1 MNKVAILLS
10 AYNGDEYI
18 EEQIRSIYNQT
29 YKDFRLYV
37 RDDGSAIAFQNQLK
51 TLQKQ
56 YGFELILGEN
66 IGFVKSF
73 MELLSKIEGAE
84 LYAFSDQDDIWL
96 EDKLQA
102 AVEWFEQEN
111 RERENKEPIPMLYHN
126 AYNVV
131 QSDKKVIDK
140 FYFPDEGYD
149 FRRSITENHYSG
161 FSMVINRTL
170 REYMLCGDSDKIGYH
185 DWWAAM
191 IVQAFGVAHSDDK
204 VLALHRAHG
213 ENVTTFNWKTR
224 VGWLKKT
231 LTEES
236 DIRIRCKEF
245 KRCFYSQLIVQYEK
259 VLDLFTE
266 ERYNPF
272 YALRKSFFY
281 KRWRPI
287 LSSELIV
294 RCLML
299 IGKI

>member
-10 AYNGDEYI
+10 AYNGDDYI
-18 EEQIRSIYNQT
+18 EEQIKSIYSQT
-29 YKDFRLYV
+29 YKDFILYV
-37 RDDGSAIAFQNQLK
+37 RDDGSAVAFQNQLK

-73 MELLSKIEGAE
+73 MELLSNVADAE

-96 EDKLQA
+96 EEKLQT
-102 AVEWFEQEN
+102 AVAWFEQQKK
-111 RERENKEPIPMLYHN
+111 ERANEEQIPMLYHS
-126 AYNVV
+126 AYDVV
-131 QSDKKVIDK
+131 QSDEKVIDN
-140 FYFPDEGYD
+140 FYFSDKGYD

-170 REYMLCGDSDKIGYH
+170 RDYMLRGNSDKIGYH

-191 IVQAFGVAHSDDK
+191 IVQAFGIAHSDDK

-224 VGWLKKT
+224 VEWLKKT

-236 DIRIRCKEF
+236 EIRKRVMEFNCCFKEELSIEY
-245 KRCFYSQLIVQYEK
+245 KK
-259 VLDLFTE
+259 VLQMFCVENYHLG
-266 ERYNPF
+266 
-272 YALRKSFFY
+272 YALRKSFY
-281 KRWRPI
+281 PKRWRPI
-287 LSSELIV
+287 ISSEIIMRL
-294 RCLML
+294 LML
-299 IGKI
+299 LGRV

>member
-10 AYNGDEYI
+10 AYNGDDYI
-18 EEQIRSIYNQT
+18 EEQIKSIYSQT
-29 YKDFRLYV
+29 YKDFILYV
-37 RDDGSAIAFQNQLK
+37 RDDGSAVAFQNQLK

-73 MELLSKIEGAE
+73 MELLSNVADAE

-96 EDKLQA
+96 EEKLQT
-102 AVEWFEQEN
+102 AVAWFEQQKK
-111 RERENKEPIPMLYHN
+111 ERANEEQIPMLYHS
-126 AYNVV
+126 AYDVV
-131 QSDKKVIDK
+131 QSDEKVIDN
-140 FYFPDEGYD
+140 FYFPDRGYD

-170 REYMLCGDSDKIGYH
+170 RDYMLRGNSDKIGYH

-191 IVQAFGVAHSDDK
+191 IVQAFGIAHSDDK

-224 VGWLKKT
+224 VEWLKKT

-236 DIRIRCKEF
+236 EIRIRCKEF
-245 KRCFYSQLIVQYEK
+245 RRCFYSRLSLEHQK
-259 VLDLFTE
+259 ALDLFSE
-266 ERYNPF
+266 EGYDLF
-272 YALRKSFFY
+272 YAFRKCFFCR
-281 KRWRPI
+281 RWRPI
-287 LSSELIV
+287 WSSEIIV
-294 RCLML
+294 RFLML